1 MGVATSCTEP
11 KLYLFTGLLLLP
23 SPSLNMLSFRE
34 ITFLVFPASLLM
46 SQSSAKEDLYVDIR
60 IKRIRQGGFV
70 RAVGVA
76 LGLAVLREAALVAGL
91 SLLSLSS
98 FRSHLCPEIRRYQS
112 SYWKAMRSC
121 LGCPIRHGALMLL
134 SCYFYSSLPN
144 VAGLPLSWMLALL
157 GLSQA
162 LNILLGLQSL
172 TPAEVSTICERKNF
186 NVAHG
191 LAWSYYIGYLRLI
204 LPGLHAR
211 IHAYNQLHNNILS
224 GMGSRRLY
232 VLFPLDCGVPDD
244 LSMAD
249 PNIRFLHMLPQQNT
263 DRAGI
268 KGRAYSN
275 SVYEILENG
284 QPAAACVLEY
294 ATPLQTLFAMSQ
306 DGRAGFSREDRLEQ
320 AKLFC
325 RTLEDILA
333 EAPEFQNNCCL
344 IVYQE
349 PAEGSSFSLS
359 QEVLR
364 HLRQQEREEVMVGHV
379 GPLAV
384 HGSPCTLSQEPQL
397 LISGMEQPL
406 PLRTDVF

>member
-1 MGVATSCTEP
+1 MGDSVGGNEFLSFPA
-11 KLYLFTGLLLLP
+11 TGL
-23 SPSLNMLSFRE
+23 
-34 ITFLVFPASLLM
+34 
-46 SQSSAKEDLYVDIR
+46 Q
-60 IKRIRQGGFV
+60 
-70 RAVGVA
+70 
-76 LGLAVLREAALVAGL
+76 
-91 SLLSLSS
+91 
-98 FRSHLCPEIRRYQS
+98 
-112 SYWKAMRSC
+112 
-121 LGCPIRHGALMLL
+121 
-134 SCYFYSSLPN
+134 
-144 VAGLPLSWMLALL
+144 
-157 GLSQA
+157 
-162 LNILLGLQSL
+162 
-172 TPAEVSTICERKNF
+172 
-186 NVAHG
+186 
-191 LAWSYYIGYLRLI
+191 
-204 LPGLHAR
+204 AR
-211 IHAYNQLHNNILS
+211 IHTYNQLHNNTLS

-333 EAPEFQNNCCL
+333 EAPEFQNNCRL

-364 HLRQQEREEVMVGHV
+364 HLRQEEREEVMVGRM

-384 HGSPCTLSQEPQL
+384 HGSSCTLSQEPQL